1 MYVNWPICG
10 SSLSVLPNPQLPQ
23 GMQIQG
29 GMSGLGCDCRGCR
42 GLGLFDSGLNLAG
55 WGWAEWA
62 AVIVGM
68 YVVFS
73 VFSSTRRTVGRVR
86 GGFRQRRQRRE
97 RRSELLEE
105 RAQIDR
111 ELRGGGRAPAGRRL
125 RSGGGGFR

>member
-10 SSLSVLPNPQLPQ
+10 SSLTILENPQLPR

-29 GMSGLGCDCRGCR
+29 MAGLGCDCRGGCR
-42 GLGLFDSGLNLAG
+42 GGLGLFDTGLDLTG

-62 AVIVGM
+62 AVIVGV

-73 VFSSTRRTVGRVR
+73 VFSSTKRTVGRVR
-86 GGFRQRRQRRE
+86 SGFRQRAQRRE
-97 RRSELLEE
+97 RRSELLSE

-111 ELRGGGRAPAGRRL
+111 ELRGGGRAPAGRR
-125 RSGGGGFR
+125 RVRGGAF